1 MTPRGAAHFH
11 REPEPEPVGD
21 DTLEDLPHRRR
32 GEENW
37 GLDPANTWPL
47 LAPLMTPEERDL
59 HVDLETDARLFLN
72 GSVGAAAGRVAK
84 ADEEE
89 AREQCSSAD
98 RKQPVVRLQL
108 RVLVWQ
114 RAMSLRSEAAARGEP
129 LARML

>member
-1 MTPRGAAHFH
+1 VEQRTFTVNRSLSRSEMTPSKIF
-11 REPEPEPVGD
+11 
-21 DTLEDLPHRRR
+21 LYRRR